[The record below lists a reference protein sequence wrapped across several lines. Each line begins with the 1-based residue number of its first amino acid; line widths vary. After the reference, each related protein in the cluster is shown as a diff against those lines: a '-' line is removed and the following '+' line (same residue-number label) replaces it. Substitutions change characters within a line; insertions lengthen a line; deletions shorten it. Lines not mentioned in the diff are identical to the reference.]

1 MILKRLYDDGLAQAS
16 YLIACAATGEA
27 IVIDPNRDL
36 GQYLDAARAEGV
48 AITHVTETHI
58 HADFLSGGR
67 ELSQVAGA
75 QLFLSAEG
83 GKDWQYAFAKDAGAT
98 LLDDGDVIKVGNIR
112 IQAIHTPGHTP
123 EHLTFLV
130 TDTAAATEP
139 IGAVTGDFIF
149 VGDVGRPD
157 LLEKAA
163 KVQGTMEEAARTLFR
178 SLQRFR
184 SQPDFLQIWPGHGA
198 GSACG
203 KGMSSVPHST
213 MGYERRF
220 SWAFGVED
228 EDAFV
233 EQVLAGQPE
242 PPKYFAE
249 MKYRNRG
256 GPAILGG
263 FRRPELEPPGRL
275 TQVLEGGGVVVDVR
289 PAADFGL
296 GHVPGTL
303 NIPLNR
309 AFSTWAGWLLPYDTD
324 LYLLGDGTA
333 TAWIDTAVREL
344 ALIGLDQV
352 AGRFD
357 LHAIEQWAASRPL
370 QTIDPVA
377 VDEIEQRWQ
386 AGKIAVIDV
395 RGRAEWDAG
404 HMPGVPNIP
413 LGYLVDHIEEIP
425 RDRPVV
431 LTCQSGSRSA
441 IGAGLLQAHGVGDVS
456 NLTGGFTA
464 WARGGKPVAR
474 EADEPAG
481 SVHD

>member
-1 MILKRLYDDGLAQAS
+1 M
-16 YLIACAATGEA
+16 
-27 IVIDPNRDL
+27 
-36 GQYLDAARAEGV
+36 
-48 AITHVTETHI
+48 
-58 HADFLSGGR
+58 
-67 ELSQVAGA
+67 
-75 QLFLSAEG
+75 
-83 GKDWQYAFAKDAGAT
+83 
-98 LLDDGDVIKVGNIR
+98 GNIR

-163 KVQGTMEEAARTLFR
+163 KVQGTMEDAARTLFR
-178 SLQRFR
+178 SLQGFR
-184 SQPDFLQIWPGHGA
+184 AHPDFLQIWPGHGA

-220 SWAFGVED
+220 NWAFGVED

-242 PPKYFAE
+242 PPAYFAE
-249 MKYRNRG
+249 MKFRNRA

-263 FRRPELEPPGRL
+263 FRRPVLESPERL
-275 TQVLEGGGVVVDVR
+275 TEVLEGGGVVVDAR
-289 PAADFGL
+289 PAGDFGR

-309 AFSTWAGWLLPYDTD
+309 SFATWAGWLLPYDTD

-333 TAWIDTAVREL
+333 TAWIDTAVRDL

-357 LHAIEQWAASRPL
+357 LHALEQWAVSRPL
-370 QTIDPVA
+370 QRVRRMSVA
-377 VDEIEQRWQ
+377 ELEPLWREGGVT
-386 AGKIAVIDV
+386 VIDV
-395 RGRAEWDAG
+395 RGRSEWEAG
-404 HMPGVPNIP
+404 HLPGVANIP
-413 LGYLVDHIEEIP
+413 LGYLPDHLNEIP

-431 LTCQSGSRSA
+431 LQCQSGSRSA
-441 IGAGLLQAHGVGDVS
+441 IGAGVLQARGIEDVS
-456 NLTGGFTA
+456 NLAGGFVE
-464 WARGGKPVAR
+464 WARQGLPVSR
-474 EADEPAG
+474 EADEAAG
-481 SVHD
+481 SLRG